1 MSFVSVCICTYRR
14 PHVCET
20 VRSVLA
26 QDVGPDDSFEIVVA
40 DDDPARSA
48 EPALKEIA
56 ANAGRPVR
64 YVVSAAQNVS
74 HARNAALDAAAGEWI
89 AFIDD
94 DEIAQPGWLAA
105 LLRIQRQTA
114 ADIVKGHVEGVYPPG
129 TPDWLRSADPFTR
142 DYGDD
147 GAPAKLLASG
157 NVLFR
162 RALTANGA
170 RFDPQFG
177 RSGGE
182 DTDFFGR
189 LRAAGARAVVA
200 RSAVVLEIVPASR
213 VEVGYLRSR
222 NRRAGQTDGR
232 KAAARGGGLLLRAKA
247 MLFVSL
253 CWLHPIVRP
262 LHGGLGYKLFAK
274 LWYSIGMLEGLAGR
288 ATEEM

>member
-1 MSFVSVCICTYRR
+1 M
-14 PHVCET
+14 
-20 VRSVLA
+20 LA
-26 QDVGPDDSFEIVVA
+26 QEIGPDDSFEIVVA

-48 EPALKEIA
+48 EGVINDLA
-56 ANAGRPVR
+56 ATAGRPVH
-64 YVVSAAQNVS
+64 YVVSGAQNVS
-74 HARNAALDAAAGEWI
+74 QARNAALDAAKGEWI

-105 LLRIQRQTA
+105 LLRIQRQTR
-114 ADIVKGHVEGVYPPG
+114 ADIVKGHVQGVYPPG
-129 TPDWLRSADPFTR
+129 TPDWVKAADPFTR
-142 DYGDD
+142 DYGQD
-147 GAPAKLLASG
+147 GAPARMLASG

-162 RALTANGA
+162 RALTENRA

-200 RSAVVLEIVPASR
+200 RSAVVLEIVPAPR
-213 VEVGYLRSR
+213 VEVSYLRSR

-232 KAAARGGGLLLRAKA
+232 KAAARGGTLRLRAKA

-253 CWLHPIVRP
+253 CWVHPFVRP
-262 LHGGLGYKLFAK
+262 LHGGLGYRLFAK